1 MRNVRRYR
9 LMALGPPLAVP
20 AVSHSPG
27 VLQGLQYGLLLF
39 VLVFAYA
46 VFVLPKLR
54 ERAAKDVRAEHAE
67 LGTPPRVTVV
77 DRNRGSGHRPQAGAS
92 ESRPVMLVT
101 FDVPVRADAAEL
113 AVDAAV
119 ESGQKLLLVN
129 LVELPIRPM
138 TASWGSETVV
148 LEDVETS
155 LRAPAELAHSL
166 AVAVERLRV
175 VSPRPLAALL
185 ELVGERSRA
194 SSCSA
199 PTPGACAAGR
209 TGKRRAGSAR
219 RRRASSGSPASEAAG
234 PRPVPPRHARCQ
246 TPCLTPGTS
255 GTDRVCAPVL
265 PCVVLDATPLV
276 RRQ

>member
-1 MRNVRRYR
+1 M
-9 LMALGPPLAVP
+9 LIPLA
-20 AVSHSPG
+20 
-27 VLQGLQYGLLLF
+27 LLYGLQYGLLLF

-46 VFVLPKLR
+46 IFVLPKVR
-54 ERAAKDVRAEHAE
+54 ERAAEDVRRERAE
-67 LGTPPRVTVV
+67 LGAPPRVTVV
-77 DRNRGSGHRPQAGAS
+77 DRNRGALARPRAAS

-175 VSPRPLAALL
+175 VSPRPLQ
-185 ELVGERSRA
+185 RSSSSSASAFPA

-199 PTPGACAAGR
+199 PTPAGCAAGA
-209 TGKRRAGSAR
+209 TGRPRDGSAR
-219 RRRASSGSPASEAAG
+219 RRRASSGSPASEVAYGRAPSAKTCQVSDTMSDTWQSG
-234 PRPVPPRHARCQ
+234 RDGSTAHASLRRP
-246 TPCLTPGTS
+246 
-255 GTDRVCAPVL
+255 
-265 PCVVLDATPLV
+265 
-276 RRQ
+276 

>member
-1 MRNVRRYR
+1 M
-9 LMALGPPLAVP
+9 
-20 AVSHSPG
+20 
-27 VLQGLQYGLLLF
+27 
-39 VLVFAYA
+39 
-46 VFVLPKLR
+46 
-54 ERAAKDVRAEHAE
+54 
-67 LGTPPRVTVV
+67 TVV
-77 DRNRGSGHRPQAGAS
+77 DRNRGTLARPRAAS

-175 VSPRPLAALL
+175 VSPRPLKALL
-185 ELVGERSRA
+185 ELVGERLPGLLVLGADTGRMRGRRYRKAASRI
-194 SSCSA
+194 
-199 PTPGACAAGR
+199 R
-209 TGKRRAGSAR
+209 E
-219 RRRASSGSPASEAAG
+219 EA
-234 PRPVPPRHARCQ
+234 
-246 TPCLTPGTS
+246 PCLVWIPGE
-255 GTDRVCAPVL
+255 
-265 PCVVLDATPLV
+265 
-276 RRQ
+276 